1 MKTQYTFLAVFLFS
15 FFASS
20 AQEIETPP
28 QNSSILA
35 VDLLG
40 FSSPMLNRNFFG
52 FSMDGKYYVKQKWGT
67 GINFAASSKKVSTD
81 FSVGAYEP
89 DVTYFSLGWLN
100 QYDFVQR
107 DDVRLGINLNN
118 GLAIVNLRD
127 RSETEIVYDE
137 FGSTEVPVSKARN
150 FFYVIEPGI
159 TASFRVLKNNN
170 FPDVY
175 VTTQAKY
182 RKAFGNPEFATSKD
196 FTGYFIGF
204 GVSFIGL
211 MEY

>member
-1 MKTQYTFLAVFLFS
+1 MKTKYFFLVVFLFS
-15 FFASS
+15 FFASF
-20 AQEIETPP
+20 AQDIEAPP
-28 QNSSILA
+28 KKPDIFA

-40 FSSPMLNRNFFG
+40 FSSPILNRNFFG
-52 FSMDGKYYVKQKWGT
+52 FSMDVKYYVKQKWGT
-67 GINFAASSKKVSTD
+67 GINFAATSKKVSTD
-81 FSVGAYEP
+81 YAVGAYEP
-89 DVTYFSLGWLN
+89 DVTYFSFGWLN

-107 DDVRLGINLNN
+107 DDVRLGVTLNN

-150 FFYVIEPGI
+150 FFYTIEPGV

-170 FPDVY
+170 FSDVY

-182 RKAFGNPEFATSKD
+182 RKVFGNPEFAKTQD
-196 FTGYFIGF
+196 FNGYFIGF

-211 MEY
+211 MD